1 MTQPTTT
8 NDKTALVT
16 GAARGIGLATTK
28 SFLAAGWR
36 VAMIDRDAPALAE
49 AAGGLD
55 PVHVELDG
63 RFHLITPPQHLIRA
77 HPNRSHPERLQ

>member
-1 MTQPTTT
+1 MRPIHSGCRGSAASASCSAAS
-8 NDKTALVT
+8 NFRRWT

-49 AAGGLD
+49 AAGGLAPGEAHSD
-55 PVHVELDG
+55 TMARRGVILG
-63 RFHLITPPQHLIRA
+63 RPP
-77 HPNRSHPERLQ
+77 